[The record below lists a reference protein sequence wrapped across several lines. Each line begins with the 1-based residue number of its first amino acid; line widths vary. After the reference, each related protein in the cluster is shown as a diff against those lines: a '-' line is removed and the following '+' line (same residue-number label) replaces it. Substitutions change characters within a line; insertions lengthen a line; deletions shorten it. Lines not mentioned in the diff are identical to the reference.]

1 VLAAERDV
9 LAAARVPVVTT
20 VIPEPNLPYGYFPL
34 PRSGPQTP
42 PLVLAIGRLEPQK
55 NLALAIH
62 AFAALV
68 ARQDARLMIL
78 GEGHERAALEALV
91 RRLGLDGRVE
101 MPGFVTNVGALLAQA
116 SLLLMTSRY
125 EGFAAV
131 LIEALAADVPV
142 VSTNCSPSQKAVIAS
157 PLHGR
162 VVDDATPAHL
172 AEAMAEVLT
181 LPFATNGVRAAGLCR
196 HASGASATRYLA
208 LFDNTSR

>member
-1 VLAAERDV
+1 
-9 LAAARVPVVTT
+9 
-20 VIPEPNLPYGYFPL
+20 
-34 PRSGPQTP
+34 
-42 PLVLAIGRLEPQK
+42 
-55 NLALAIH
+55 
-62 AFAALV
+62 
-68 ARQDARLMIL
+68 
-78 GEGHERAALEALV
+78 
-91 RRLGLDGRVE
+91 